1 MKRVVDWRTVIHYWA
16 NQVQDRARTSTH
28 HCSFEGTT
36 LYSYRADIACLHP
49 KRGVVLFNSR
59 YVGYSG
65 TTSKHYWSAQH
76 SVDRHAYPH
85 TFDVPCVH
93 PVYEH
98 DKDATRR
105 GHEENLKHF
114 VALHTAA
121 LQRAAAPRIRQ
132 TTRERQQAEARY
144 HLTRATDYCK
154 AFRVPKYVW
163 SKYLDEKKLA
173 AALSQ
178 AVADAAE
185 RAAQMA
191 ARAAERERQ
200 QAEYLRV
207 KGLTPEQA
215 LAEWREGKIGSF
227 DDHYAAMPRLRI
239 RNDIVE
245 TSRGASIPVEHAK
258 RVWPI
263 LLRAKRNGTHITA
276 EQGGGLHFGVYQSFH
291 EFNAEGSGNL
301 VVGCHTIPWAEIE
314 YIAQQLGLTQE
325 VAV

>member
-1 MKRVVDWRTVIHYWA
+1 MRRVVDWRTVIHYWA
-16 NQVQDRARTSTH
+16 NQVQDGARSPTG
-28 HCSFEGTT
+28 HCSFEGPT
-36 LYSYRADIACLHP
+36 LYSYRATIARLHP
-49 KRGVVLFNSR
+49 EAGVVLFNSA
-59 YVGYSG
+59 YAGYSV
-65 TTSKHYWSAQH
+65 TTSKHYGQARS
-76 SVDRHAYPH
+76 SYSKTTYPH
-85 TFDVPCVH
+85 TFTVPNIN
-93 PVYEH
+93 PTYEG
-98 DKDATRR
+98 
-105 GHEENLKHF
+105 GHVENLRFF
-114 VALHTAA
+114 VQMHTYA
-121 LQRAAAPRIRQ
+121 LQCAARPRIRQ
-132 TTRERQQAEARY
+132 ATRLANEAEAR
-144 HLTRATDYCK
+144 HQLATAMDYCK

-185 RAAQMA
+185 RATQMA
-191 ARAAERERQ
+191 ARDAERVR

-227 DDHYAAMPRLRI
+227 GDHYDMRLRI